1 MPGVGTKLQSVIVAL
16 SKLQYN
22 YNYSTSS
29 VDQAIRRRQYIL
41 SYKNEEDSK
50 LLFKILSCLSLLRV
64 YCLLIHSLAA
74 KHFNFIN

>member
-1 MPGVGTKLQSVIVAL
+1 MPRVGTKLQSVIVAL

-29 VDQAIRRRQYIL
+29 VDQAICRRQYIL